1 MSGHSLVTVPV
12 DKDLNVLMDTVP
24 IWSDSRASAESKRF
38 FESVDPREWYMTTGN
53 GFPAPLY
60 SIFKIMWLKKR
71 RPDIYERTCK
81 FLGSKDYINFRL
93 TGEIATDF
101 SYASGIGAYDL
112 KKRALN
118 ADYLAAA
125 GIRPDFFPDIAPS
138 HQIIGHVT
146 RAASLETGLAE
157 GTAVVCGGVD
167 NSCMALGALGPAEGR
182 VYVSLGSSSWIPA
195 NSREPILDPVKKP
208 YVFAHIEEGMFTSAF
223 SIFSGGNSLRWIRE
237 NLCKDITDDDAAY
250 RIMDELAD
258 KVPVGANGV
267 IFNPSLAG
275 GTSQDKSVNIHG
287 AFLGLHLGA
296 SRDDMIR
303 AAMEGIAMNLK
314 LSLDSLKEHA
324 RLDDVLLVCGGGS
337 KSGIWLQMFADIFGI
352 DILKSSID
360 QDAASVGAAAI
371 AMSGIGAWS
380 GYEKIE
386 SLHKNQELYRTD
398 WEKHERY
405 AVLRDIFAHTASVL
419 ADIGDYLSE
428 RL

>member
-1 MSGHSLVTVPV
+1 
-12 DKDLNVLMDTVP
+12 
-24 IWSDSRASAESKRF
+24 
-38 FESVDPREWYMTTGN
+38 
-53 GFPAPLY
+53 
-60 SIFKIMWLKKR
+60 
-71 RPDIYERTCK
+71 
-81 FLGSKDYINFRL
+81 LGSKDYVNFKL
-93 TGEIATDF
+93 TGEIVTDF
-101 SYASGIGAYDL
+101 SYASGTGAYDL
-112 KKRALN
+112 KKRTLN

-125 GIRPDFFPDIAPS
+125 DIRPDFFPDIVPS
-138 HQIIGHVT
+138 HRIIGRVT

-157 GTAVVCGGVD
+157 GTSVVCGGVD

-237 NLCKDITDDDAAY
+237 NLCKDIIDDGAAY

-258 KVPVGANGV
+258 KVPVGANGI

-324 RLDDVLLVCGGGS
+324 RLDDVLLICGGGS
-337 KSGIWLQMFADIFGI
+337 KSRIWLQMFADIFGMG
-352 DILKSSID
+352 ILKSSID

-371 AMSGIGAWS
+371 AMRGTGAWS
-380 GYEKIE
+380 SYEKIE
-386 SLHKNQELYRTD
+386 SLHKNQELYRTN

-405 AVLRDIFAHTASVL
+405 TALQDIFAHTSSML
-419 ADIGDYLSE
+419 ADIGDYMSQ